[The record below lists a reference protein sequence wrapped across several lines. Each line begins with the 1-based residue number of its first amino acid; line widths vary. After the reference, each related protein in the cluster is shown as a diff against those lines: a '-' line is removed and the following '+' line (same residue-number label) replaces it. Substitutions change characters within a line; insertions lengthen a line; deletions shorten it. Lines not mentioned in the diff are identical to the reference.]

1 MGKDAAAAAT
11 AVNNPAKSANTAAQ
25 AEPTLADLGRIIGGK
40 APAAAAKPAKKTAA
54 PAADNPDKDPD
65 FDDDDDDPAP
75 GGAAG
80 GGDDLTDEEKETLAK
95 AGKAAGGDGSDEL
108 TEEEK
113 AAAALEAEAGAEL
126 SEEEKTAA
134 AEANENA
141 LELDAEDKATRQAF
155 TPEQQKKFDKA
166 VQKKHR
172 KVIELQ
178 GQLAERD
185 QALEQLAAAPAVA
198 AIPTAD
204 NPLADVEDEATLQ
217 TAIANSRSLWRWA
230 RLHPNGGTLKD
241 AKGGEIEI
249 TPERALE
256 IQVQEEELLN
266 QHAPARAQFLKDRS
280 TQEASAVQAFPW
292 LKNKNSQG
300 SVEIEAM
307 LRRSPALRT
316 VPGIKLILADHLSHR
331 AVRLAKKTATAGAK
345 PAVQIAPGTPAG
357 RNPPPKVAAGAKQ
370 ISTALKSVAETGRD
384 PGNAAL
390 GALIRRKT

>member
-1 MGKDAAAAAT
+1 MGPKSAAAAT
-11 AVNNPAKSANTAAQ
+11 AVNPAKTANTAAQ

-40 APAAAAKPAKKTAA
+40 ASAAAAKPAKKTAA
-54 PAADNPDKDPD
+54 TAADDLEKDPD
-65 FDDDDDDPAP
+65 FDDEDDDPAP
-75 GGAAG
+75 GGASG
-80 GGDDLTDEEKETLAK
+80 GGEELSDDEKATLAK
-95 AGKAAGGDGSDEL
+95 AGGETAELSEEEKIAAALEAESDGEL
-108 TEEEK
+108 SEEEK
-113 AAAALEAEAGAEL
+113 AAAAE
-126 SEEEKTAA
+126 T
-134 AEANENA
+134 NENA

-185 QALEQLAAAPAVA
+185 QALEQLASAPAVA
-198 AIPTAD
+198 AVPTAD

-241 AKGGEIEI
+241 AKGGDIEI

-266 QHAPARAQFLKDRS
+266 QHAPARAQFLKDRG
-280 TQEASAVQAFPW
+280 TQEAAAVQAFPW

-331 AVRLAKKTATAGAK
+331 AVRSAKKTAPAGAK
-345 PAVQIAPGTPAG
+345 PVVQIAPGTPAG
-357 RNPPPKVAAGAKQ
+357 RNLPPRVAGAAKQ
-370 ISTALKSVAETGRD
+370 ISTALKTVAETGRD